1 MNKNYT
7 FSPGNRY
14 LTRGVNESI
23 PLSLQMVMWDMI
35 DTLVKSDINADYLQ
49 VFNFKVE
56 KNDLILTH
64 SQEQPE
70 YVNTVSYPLSDE
82 LKALDKVKIFVIDD
96 SPSHATMLLA
106 SEY

>member
-7 FSPGNRY
+7 FSPKNRY
-14 LTRGVNESI
+14 LTRGVNETI
-23 PLSLQMVMWDMI
+23 PLAMQIVMWDMI

-49 VFNFKVE
+49 VFNFKVDRD
-56 KNDLILTH
+56 NLVLTH
-64 SQEQPE
+64 TQEQPE
-70 YVNTVSYPLSDE
+70 YKNEVSYPLSDE

-96 SPSHATMLLA
+96 APSHATMLLA